1 MCSQFDSYWQQW
13 EIHDLRLEKHWSS
26 DVISADEHS
35 AKLTRSEETS
45 LFFFFLT
52 QEQSYNYSST
62 SNARLFMRWQ
72 SVKFVFSSCI
82 NKDGTLTVNDNSVS
96 QNEKIHLLLKQVFMG
111 WDFD

>member
-1 MCSQFDSYWQQW
+1 MLSLQMNTLQSWQEVRKQ
-13 EIHDLRLEKHWSS
+13 
-26 DVISADEHS
+26 A
-35 AKLTRSEETS
+35 
-45 LFFFFLT
+45 FFFFLT

-62 SNARLFMRWQ
+62 SNAHLFMRWQ

-96 QNEKIHLLLKQVFMG
+96 QNEKIYLLLKQVFMG